1 MDTQEEWLAR
11 STLKYVLYARKST
24 VSDERQDSSI
34 KDQINDCQKLA
45 ERLGNIHIVEIIRE
59 QQSARYAGGRPEFT
73 RMLNDIRQGKYDGI
87 IAYHPDRLARNML
100 DAGIIMDM
108 LKPDKGKDEAVLKD
122 LLFSDH
128 TFHNDDSG
136 ALTLAISFAMATNYS
151 DHLKTVVKRGVKS
164 HFGDG
169 KSSGEHKWGYI
180 RSPQGYY
187 VPNRGSGDNFDDVRE
202 MFMMILDGKTQA
214 EVVKYCKRK
223 NIHHMTKEQPKN
235 PSHPK
240 YLGSSTSVSRLLHD
254 PFYHGIL
261 IQAKQEIDLKTLSEA
276 HFVPMLS
283 EDEWEAVQAQLR
295 KNYNNRSRTKRL
307 EAGKHE
313 FYYPFRKLIHC
324 GNCGS
329 TMTPFSVAKTNK
341 DGEKYRLVYY
351 KCSNP
356 NCPRKLTIRG
366 QEIVKQL
373 CQFTDRLQ
381 LVPEAYQ
388 EYKDAIVEHTDV
400 ELVALRRQRASL
412 VAVKNNA
419 EKRQK
424 QENELLKHLIASKE
438 NIPKSTIDESIAKV
452 EEQQNIIVD
461 VDAEIQ
467 EITSKLNRPEDILQS
482 EEEFLNL
489 VQTAA
494 QQMRNGNFVTKDILA
509 RKLFSNLVLDEKN
522 KLSVSVNPDLE
533 GLIVSNISLVVE

>member
-1 MDTQEEWLAR
+1 MDAQEEWLTR

-24 VSDERQDSSI
+24 VSDERQDHSI
-34 KDQINDCQKLA
+34 KDQIDDCLRMA
-45 ERLGNIHIVEIIRE
+45 ERLGNIHIVEIIKE
-59 QQSARYAGGRPEFT
+59 QQSARYAGERPEFA
-73 RMLNDIRQGKYDGI
+73 RMLDGVRKGKYDGI

-108 LKPDKGKDEAVLKD
+108 LKPDRGKDTAILKD
-122 LLFSDH
+122 LLFADH

-136 ALTLAISFAMATNYS
+136 ALTLAVSFAMATNYS
-151 DHLKTVVKRGVKS
+151 DHLKTVIKRGVHS
-164 HFGDG
+164 HFNDG

-187 VPNRGSGDNFDDVRE
+187 VPNRGSGDNFDDIRE
-202 MFMMILDGKTQA
+202 MFMMVLDGKTQA
-214 EVVKYCKRK
+214 EIVEYCKHK
-223 NIHHMTKEQPKN
+223 NIHYMTKEQPKN

-240 YLGSSTSVSRLLHD
+240 YLGSSSSVSRLLHD

-261 IQAKQEIDLKTLSEA
+261 IQAKQEIDLKTLPEA
-276 HFVPMLS
+276 HFVSMLS
-283 EDEWEAVQAQLR
+283 EEEWEAVQAQLR
-295 KNYNNRSRTKRL
+295 ANYEYKSRTKRL
-307 EAGKHE
+307 KVGKHE

-324 GNCGS
+324 GNCSS
-329 TMTPFSVAKTNK
+329 TMTPFSVPKANK

-356 NCPRKLTIRG
+356 NCPRKATIRG
-366 QEIVKQL
+366 QDIVMQL
-373 CQFTDRLQ
+373 CQFTDRLR
-381 LVPEAYQ
+381 LAPEAYQ

-400 ELVALRRQRASL
+400 ELVALRKRRASL

-419 EKRQK
+419 EKHRE
-424 QENELLKHLIASKE
+424 QENELLKHLIANKE
-438 NIPKSTIDESIAKV
+438 TIPQSTIDASIAKV
-452 EEQQNIIVD
+452 EEQQNTIVE

-467 EITSKLNRPEDILQS
+467 EITAKLNRPGDILQS

-533 GLIVSNISLVVE
+533 GLIVSDISLVVE